1 MSQNSKT
8 FTVPKIFEISTLAPL
23 VDGGTLTSRSLPEE
37 LLESE
42 SEEVKK
48 EKEDINALDMK
59 V

>member
-1 MSQNSKT
+1 
-8 FTVPKIFEISTLAPL
+8 LAPL

-48 EKEDINALDMK
+48 EKENINALDMK